1 MDYLTKCR
9 RKVFGLAKGAEECL
23 KMDDRQRER
32 ISGNHRIVFIT
43 RKLGNV
49 RATPQVVAGATTQ
62 HIHILFFRS
71 LTVWTLG

>member
-9 RKVFGLAKGAEECL
+9 RKVFSLAKGAEELCL

-49 RATPQVVAGATTQ
+49 RATPQVVAGATT
-62 HIHILFFRS
+62 HHILAHTYSIF
-71 LTVWTLG
+71 